1 MSESLLLSTS
11 LLVSEA
17 LRVFDCA
24 CMPAFFFSRI
34 DYQDY
39 ALRNKTK
46 EMEIVWRG
54 SESLGQE
61 TEIFTSVMY
70 GSWSPST
77 PYSPAS
83 PSPFP
88 LCAHVELTLR

>member
-1 MSESLLLSTS
+1 MSESLLLVKPAG
-11 LLVSEA
+11 LGDAEGV
-17 LRVFDCA
+17 CA
-24 CMPAFFFSRI
+24 YMSAFFFSRI

-70 GSWSPST
+70 GSWSPSI
-77 PYSPAS
+77 PY
-83 PSPFP
+83 FP
-88 LCAHVELTLR
+88 LPPPLRAHVELTLR

>member
-1 MSESLLLSTS
+1 MS
-11 LLVSEA
+11 
-17 LRVFDCA
+17 
-24 CMPAFFFSRI
+24 AFFFSRI

-70 GSWSPST
+70 GSWSPSI
-77 PYSPAS
+77 P
-83 PSPFP
+83 
-88 LCAHVELTLR
+88 

>member
-1 MSESLLLSTS
+1 M
-11 LLVSEA
+11 
-17 LRVFDCA
+17 FDCA
-24 CMPAFFFSRI
+24 SLSAFFFSRI

-70 GSWSPST
+70 GSWSPSI
-77 PYSPAS
+77 PYSPRS
-83 PSPFP
+83 
-88 LCAHVELTLR
+88 C

>member
-1 MSESLLLSTS
+1 MTRKYIPKR
-11 LLVSEA
+11 A
-17 LRVFDCA
+17 
-24 CMPAFFFSRI
+24 AFFFSRI

-54 SESLGQE
+54 SYSLGQE

-70 GSWSPST
+70 GTYLRSIPSEDI
-77 PYSPAS
+77 SL
-83 PSPFP
+83 F
-88 LCAHVELTLR
+88 LFLGIFCKKKH